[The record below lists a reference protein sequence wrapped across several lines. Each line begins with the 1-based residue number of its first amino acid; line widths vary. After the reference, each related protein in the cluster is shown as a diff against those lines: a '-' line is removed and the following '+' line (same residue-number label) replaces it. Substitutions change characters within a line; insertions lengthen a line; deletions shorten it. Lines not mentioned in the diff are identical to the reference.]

1 MQLTPDLLLRA
12 YAIGIFPM
20 AEGRHH
26 ADLHW
31 IDPETR
37 GVLPLDRFHVPRK
50 LRRRL
55 RRGDF
60 EVRCDTAFP
69 EVIRAC
75 AEATA
80 DRPDTWI
87 NPTIE
92 RLFIELFESGFA
104 HSVEAWRDERLV
116 GGLYGVSLGAA
127 FFGES
132 MFSREDDASKI
143 ALCHLALRLRKG
155 RFQLLDTQFVTPHL
169 SRFGV
174 VEIPRRE
181 YRGLLARAVTTKAQF
196 PLAVDG
202 DDIARFLSESSRAE
216 ANAPR

>member
-20 AEGRHH
+20 AEGRDHP
-26 ADLHW
+26 DLHW

-37 GVLPLDRFHVPRK
+37 GVLPLERFHVPRRLK
-50 LRRRL
+50 RRL

-60 EVRCDTAFP
+60 DVRCDTAFP
-69 EVIRAC
+69 KVIRAC

-80 DRPDTWI
+80 ERPDTWI

-92 RLFIELFESGFA
+92 RLFVELSESGFA
-104 HSVEAWRDERLV
+104 HSIETWHDGRLV

-132 MFSREDDASKI
+132 MFSREDDASKV
-143 ALCHLALRLRKG
+143 ALCHLVLRLCKG
-155 RFQLLDTQFVTPHL
+155 GFQLLDTQFVTSHL

-196 PLAVDG
+196 PTVIDS
-202 DDIARFLSESSRAE
+202 DDVERFLLRTD
-216 ANAPR
+216 